1 MNAMQTV
8 DKSVAIS
15 QLKLNRDVQEHI
27 KGYLFYDK
35 EQVFL
40 RREKKKYV
48 NEIKNAISQ
57 KLLDEISAHWCFGS
71 GTTSSKRSFV
81 LVEVI
86 FGLIQNHDVILC
98 DVISLYNVYGLFQ
111 A

>member
-1 MNAMQTV
+1 MNAMNKFATQTV

-27 KGYLFYDK
+27 KGYLFYDE

-40 RREKKKYV
+40 RNEKIKYV

-57 KLLDEISAHWCFGS
+57 KLLDEISLHWCFGS
-71 GTTSSKRSFV
+71 GTT
-81 LVEVI
+81 
-86 FGLIQNHDVILC
+86 Q
-98 DVISLYNVYGLFQ
+98 FQ
-111 A
+111 AIFSDRGDYVLSNTESTNSRS

>member
-1 MNAMQTV
+1 MNTMQTTKIV

-71 GTTSSKRSFV
+71 GTT
-81 LVEVI
+81 
-86 FGLIQNHDVILC
+86 Q
-98 DVISLYNVYGLFQ
+98 FQ
-111 A
+111 AIFCPCGGYLWSNTESRCNSLRCNFSTM